1 MHGGCDSPATMGT
14 LVALAEA
21 VLIVIAAQ
29 ALGYMAKTFN
39 FFPATAE
46 VGMGAFVGKVAFPA
60 LLFHAIATIDL
71 GTIKSAWALV
81 VAVLLG
87 KAVVWVL
94 GYWLVGGAAIARP
107 RILRGWAGHHHL
119 SPLWA
124 SARGPRLARDAV
136 ARRAGAVCRGAVV
149 AVGAVF
155 GRRARRR

>member
-39 FFPATAE
+39 FFPAVAE
-46 VGMGAFVGKVAFPA
+46 AGMGAFVGKVAFPA

-94 GYWLVGGAAIARP
+94 GILVLVVGHQVWCGAWGSRSAFAGVD
-107 RILRGWAGHHHL
+107 RIWD
-119 SPLWA
+119 
-124 SARGPRLARDAV
+124 RLV
-136 ARRAGAVCRGAVV
+136 SLE
-149 AVGAVF
+149 
-155 GRRARRR
+155 